1 MSFGQIRSVGSLK
14 ETFDMKDEYQ
24 NDYKKMFKALKHA
37 LYHPT
42 NGLVFIAQVVRHGS
56 GPALKHTYHKLLKTK
71 EGGEVAFGLEEI
83 STYLPTLVDRPEGS
97 VGRECYKTFQ
107 EHQINVVKVS
117 RKKSNDKW
125 IEAKHP
131 YSWMARRFRDTH
143 DIWHILTGYPTS
155 IDGEMCL
162 TMFSFAQTRAL
173 SWLIISLTILFA
185 VGRPAGLKLLTK
197 DRIKMVIEAYR
208 NGKHAK
214 FLLAEDYD
222 KLLSENI
229 HAARE
234 RLNIRQPLLFHDL
247 SPNLLKL

>member
-1 MSFGQIRSVGSLK
+1 
-14 ETFDMKDEYQ
+14 MKNEYK
-24 NDYKKMFKALKHA
+24 NDYKKMFRALKHA
-37 LYHPT
+37 LYHPN
-42 NGLVFIAQVVRHGS
+42 NGLVFVSQVVRHGS
-56 GPALKHTYHKLLKTK
+56 GPALKYTYDKMLQTR
-71 EGGEVAFGLEEI
+71 EGGEVAFDREEI
-83 STYLPTLVDRPEGS
+83 STYISTLSERPKDS
-97 VGRECYKTFQ
+97 VGRKCYETFQ

-117 RKKSNDKW
+117 RKKANDKW

-143 DIWHILTGYPTS
+143 DIWHVLTGYPTS

-185 VGRPAGLKLLTK
+185 VGRKDGIKLLTPQ
-197 DRIKMVIEAYR
+197 RIKMVIEAYR
-208 NGKHAK
+208 NGKKAK

-229 HAARE
+229 HSARE
-234 RLNIRQPLLFHDL
+234 RLNIKPPRYFVDL

>member
-1 MSFGQIRSVGSLK
+1 
-14 ETFDMKDEYQ
+14 MKDDYK

-56 GPALKHTYHKLLKTK
+56 GPALKHTYHKMLQTK

-83 STYLPTLVDRPEGS
+83 STYLPDLVNRPEGS

-143 DIWHILTGYPTS
+143 DIWHVLTGYPTS

-173 SWLIISLTILFA
+173 SWLTISLTILFA
-185 VGRPAGLKLLTK
+185 IGRKNRLELLTLS
-197 DRIKMVIEAYR
+197 RIKMILEAYK
-208 NGKHAK
+208 NGKKAK

-222 KLLSENI
+222 KLLSENLQD
-229 HAARE
+229 ARE
-234 RLNIRQPLLFHDL
+234 RLNIRSPRFFIDK